1 MKIKIYLNDGEDH
14 FFGFENKF
22 ANSPELTMVHSFE
35 LSETEHAFV
44 NGLPGEKGMLRILEW
59 VFEEFNVGEGPQA
72 KEYRAKMLRS
82 VSVGDVVVIGEMAWA
97 CGSYGW
103 DRITTEQLNNAIIW
117 DDEIGGLPN
126 AG

>member
-14 FFGFENKF
+14 FFGFVNKF

-35 LSETEHAFV
+35 ISETEQAFV
-44 NGLPGEKGMLRILEW
+44 NRLPGPQGMIHVLEY
-59 VFEEFNVGEGPQA
+59 VFEHTNLRTETLGKAFSD
-72 KEYRAKMLRS
+72 KMLRS

-97 CGSYGW
+97 CESVGW
-103 DRITTEQLNNAIIW
+103 ERITTEQLNNAIIW

>member
-1 MKIKIYLNDGEDH
+1 MTAKIISSGSSTS
-14 FFGFENKF
+14 F

-35 LSETEHAFV
+35 ISETELAFV
-44 NGLPGEKGMLRILEW
+44 NRLPGPQGMVRVLEY
-59 VFEEFNVGEGPQA
+59 VFEHTNLRTEALGKAFSD
-72 KEYRAKMLRS
+72 KMLRS

-97 CGSYGW
+97 CESVGW
-103 DRITTEQLNNAIIW
+103 ERITTEQLNNAIIW